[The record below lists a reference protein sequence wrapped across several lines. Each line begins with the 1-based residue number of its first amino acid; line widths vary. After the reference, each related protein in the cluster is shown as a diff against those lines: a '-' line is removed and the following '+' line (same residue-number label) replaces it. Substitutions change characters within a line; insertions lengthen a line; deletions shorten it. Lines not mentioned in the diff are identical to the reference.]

1 MKVLLSWL
9 REFAP
14 IEGDPYELADHMSDL
29 GMAVEETRPLNP
41 LKGVVVA
48 RVASLRPHPEADR
61 IQLVDV
67 EVEPGNPVQ
76 VCCGAFNMSEG
87 DLIPFATIGTVMPDG
102 MEIAQ
107 RKMRGELS
115 NGMCCSAAEL
125 HLGAD
130 HDGIMILPQELQVGA
145 SLMEQLGLVG
155 DVLWDLEINP
165 NRPDAMSVA
174 GVARDLAARLNVP
187 FEIPDWS
194 VPVVEAREAD
204 LVSIHVEDEEL
215 CPRFTA
221 RVIRGVTVEKSPLWM
236 QMRLTLLGMRPIN
249 SVVDVSNYVMLELG
263 TPNHTYDL
271 SLVPNGHIGVRR
283 ATDGEK
289 ISTLDDQERTLLSGD
304 GIIVNEESAPIG
316 IAGVMG
322 GASTEIS
329 ESTEAVLLE
338 LASWESE
345 SIARTSQR
353 LGLRSEA
360 SARFERG
367 TDWRLN
373 VNAVERFCFLLS
385 EISSGEIEIVGEVL
399 DVHGALQETGP
410 VSVRTSRISLLLGRE
425 FTSAEIRELLLPI
438 GFDVETTDEEDIQLV
453 TVPSF
458 RPDTET
464 ETDIAEEVAR
474 HYGYSSLGTS
484 VPRSPDAGRLTAQ
497 QKMRR
502 MIRQIMIGSGLVEAM
517 PNPFLAPGDVSKAG
531 LSVANPVQLLN
542 PLAVEESV
550 LRPSLLP
557 GLLTSAAYNYSHRNT
572 GVQLFETGAIFLA
585 SDDPTSSLPDECEQL
600 AALLSDSDAA
610 RAVGLLRELGDG
622 LKVELTLTNADD
634 LPGLHPTRGARI
646 CIGEEEIGSVGEID
660 PVVLERFEIEDRCA
674 WLDLRLDG
682 LIEAAIAGSGVAYQ
696 PVSTFPSSDVDL
708 AFLVDEEV
716 QASAV
721 EQTLRRAAGDE
732 LQGLQLFDVFRSDQM
747 AQGSRS
753 LAFSLK
759 LQAKDR
765 TLTDEEV
772 GGVRQRCIQA
782 VETSHKATL
791 RS

>member
-29 GMAVEETRPLNP
+29 GMAVEETRLIDPLE
-41 LKGVVVA
+41 GVVVA
-48 RVASLRPHPEADR
+48 RVVDLRPHPKADR

-67 EVEPGNPVQ
+67 EVEEGDQLQ
-76 VCCGAFNMSEG
+76 VCCGAFNMSVG
-87 DLIPFATIGTVMPDG
+87 NLIPFATIGTVMPDG

-115 NGMCCSAAEL
+115 NGMCCSAAEIG
-125 HLGAD
+125 LGSD
-130 HDGIMILPQELQVGA
+130 HDGIMILPQDLQLGA
-145 SLMEQLGLVG
+145 PLMEQLGLVG

-174 GVARDLAARLNVP
+174 GVARDLAARLKVP
-187 FEIPDWS
+187 FEIPKWTVSASEESGND
-194 VPVVEAREAD
+194 PA
-204 LVSIHVEDEEL
+204 SIHIDDEVL
-215 CPRFTA
+215 CPRFSA
-221 RVIRGVTVEKSPLWM
+221 RVIRGVVVGESPLWM
-236 QMRLTLLGMRPIN
+236 QMRLTLSGMRPIN

-271 SLVPNGHIGVRR
+271 SLVPDGHIGVRR
-283 ATDGEK
+283 AVSGEA
-289 ISTLDDQERTLLSGD
+289 IVTLDDQERTLLPGD
-304 GIIVNEESAPIG
+304 GLIVNQAGDPIG

-329 ESTEAVLLE
+329 ESTDVVLLE

-373 VNAVERFCFLLS
+373 VNAVERFCYLLN
-385 EISSGEIEIVGEVL
+385 EISPAGIEVIGEVL
-399 DVHGALQETGP
+399 DAKGDLPEDLSVP
-410 VSVRTSRISLLLGRE
+410 VRTSRISMLLGRDFE
-425 FTSAEIRELLLPI
+425 SEEIRDLLVPI
-438 GFDVETTDEEDIQLV
+438 GFGVETTDSKDVQLV
-453 TVPSF
+453 TIPSF

-464 ETDIAEEVAR
+464 ETDVAEEVAR
-474 HYGYSSLGTS
+474 HYGYSALGTT
-484 VPRSPDAGRLTAQ
+484 VPRSPDAGHLTTQ
-497 QKMRR
+497 QKLRR
-502 MIRQIMIGSGLVEAM
+502 SVRQIMIGAGLVEAM
-517 PNPFLAPGDVSKAG
+517 PNPFLAPDEVAKAG
-531 LSVANPVQLLN
+531 LSVEEPVRLLN

-557 GLLTSAAYNYSHRNT
+557 GLLTSVSYNYSHRNT
-572 GVQLFETGAIFLA
+572 GVKLFETGAVFRNSGNSA
-585 SDDPTSSLPDECEQL
+585 ALPDEHEHL
-600 AALLSDSDAA
+600 AAFLSDCDAF
-610 RAVGLLRELGDG
+610 AVMGLIREVASS
-622 LKVELTLTNADD
+622 LKVALDLTNTDD
-634 LPGLHPTRGARI
+634 LPGLHPTRGARV
-646 CIGEEEIGSVGEID
+646 CIGGKEIGSIGELD
-660 PVVLERFEIEDRCA
+660 PAVLQRYEIEDRCA
-674 WLDLRLDG
+674 WFELRLDL
-682 LIEAAIAGSGVAYQ
+682 LIEAAMASADTAYE

-716 QASAV
+716 QASTI
-721 EQTLRRAAGDE
+721 EGTLRDAAGDE
-732 LQGLQLFDVFRSDQM
+732 LQALRLFDVFRSGQLDE
-747 AQGSRS
+747 GYRS
-753 LAFSLK
+753 LAFSLR

-772 GGVRQRCIQA
+772 GTVRQRCIDA